1 MVYHPE
7 QIVNRYVW
15 EQFKTYAPNFYSL
28 YAPTSGGP
36 EIIPFFPAPASN
48 VPSEMIESNKP
59 YIVFDKFTR
68 VRSAASTAYR
78 GGGLHSIK
86 TDQMRYTIVGGEYGA
101 NYGAINRYASTIE
114 LSSLIFR
121 ILDRE
126 DDVARDINEFAK
138 TIPNY
143 LTNPQETESQKKV
156 NDMYRYYFHN
166 FQVYQSGFTD
176 TQMDVDNFMEY
187 NPSRDLIIRY
197 DYHYRQFNEN

>member
-7 QIVNRYVW
+7 EIINRYVW
-15 EQFKTYAPNFYSL
+15 DQFKTYAPNFYNL

-48 VPSEMIESNKP
+48 VPSEMIESDKP

-68 VRSAASTAYR
+68 VRSATGSATR
-78 GGGLHSIK
+78 GGGLYSIK
-86 TDQMRYTIVGGEYGA
+86 TDQMRYTIVGGNYGA
-101 NYGAINRYASTIE
+101 NYGARDRYASTID

-126 DDVARDINEFAK
+126 DDTGRDINEFAK
-138 TIPNY
+138 NLPGY
-143 LTNPQETESQKKV
+143 LDS
-156 NDMYRYYFHN
+156 NDMYKYYFHCFN
-166 FQVYQSGFTD
+166 VYQSGFTD

-197 DYHYRQFNEN
+197 DYHFKQFNEN